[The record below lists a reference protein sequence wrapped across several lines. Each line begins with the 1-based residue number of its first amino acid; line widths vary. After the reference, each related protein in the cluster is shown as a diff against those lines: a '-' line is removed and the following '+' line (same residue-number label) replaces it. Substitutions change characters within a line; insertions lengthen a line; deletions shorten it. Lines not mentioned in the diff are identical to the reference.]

1 MRGCFYTVLIRH
13 YKNIYGGVM
22 KFKCK
27 ISGTIAEFT
36 QPVDIISMLEHPQY
50 EVVEEVEI
58 KEVKESPKKKTTKES
73 E

>member
-1 MRGCFYTVLIRH
+1 
-13 YKNIYGGVM
+13 M

-27 ISGTIAEFT
+27 VSGSVVEFT

-50 EVVEEVEI
+50 EVVEDVVE
-58 KEVKESPKKKTTKES
+58 EVKETSKKKTTKES

>member
-1 MRGCFYTVLIRH
+1 
-13 YKNIYGGVM
+13 M

-27 ISGTIAEFT
+27 VSGSVVEFT

-50 EVVEEVEI
+50 EVVEDVVE
-58 KEVKESPKKKTTKES
+58 EVKETPKKKTTKES

>member
-1 MRGCFYTVLIRH
+1 
-13 YKNIYGGVM
+13 M